1 MSKLLVLAIRAGRPS
16 RKGVVTVAK
25 RLCWFDK
32 YGNLINI
39 GDWDYQ
45 IRTVLVGEREV
56 EAEVPDDYELQP
68 GETWVDESPG
78 VKKVKR
84 IEPVYEDQIT
94 NPLPEGAYT
103 QEIEIVEG
111 PDGGLYPADYVPPK
125 TPEQIALEQQQQAL
139 DDLTLAF
146 ADLLAKQSGS

>member
-1 MSKLLVLAIRAGRPS
+1 VPMM
-16 RKGVVTVAK
+16 T
-25 RLCWFDK
+25 CWFDK
-32 YGNLINI
+32 DGTLINI

-111 PDGGLYPADYVPPK
+111 PDGGLYPEGRAYPE
-125 TPEQIALEQQQQAL
+125 TPAQRVANLKSENALLALELAQTQLRLEQTEREQA
-139 DDLTLAF
+139 AF
-146 ADLLAKQSGS
+146 LLELVSQGVI